1 MANIAILITT
11 TGWGGLE
18 MNVLKLAIGL
28 SELNHSVTLLTA
40 SNSKL
45 AAESKGKINDLIEI
59 KVPKKYFDFKMAKQ
73 LGVIFKSKNKDAVI
87 IPDNRDLD
95 VIAWTKRL
103 YYKKVK
109 VFYHQN
115 MQIGIN
121 KRDLIHTWR
130 FKAIDSWITPL
141 DWLKTEVE
149 NNTRFPSKRI
159 KIIPIGTQIDRFI
172 HNPLSKTEARKKL
185 SIDTQNPLIGIIG
198 RISQKKGQEFV
209 IEAISELQEAKIKVD
224 VLIFGSATIN
234 DPECQAYEKRIK
246 KLVKDKNISQF
257 VHFREFSP
265 DIELFYSAVDIFT
278 IASESETYGMVTIE
292 AMLSELPIIAANTGG
307 SPEIL
312 ENGKL
317 GRLYNY
323 NMLKDYTE
331 QVEWVLLNPK
341 ESKTMASLAKEKALH
356 EYSHLTEIQRI
367 AELIE
372 KSI

>member
-45 AAESKGKINDLIEI
+45 FKESEGKITDLIEI
-59 KVPKKYFDFKMAKQ
+59 KAPKKYFDFKMAKQ
-73 LGVIFKSKNKDAVI
+73 LGGILKLKNTDAVI

-95 VIAWTKRL
+95 VIAWTKRI
-103 YYKKVK
+103 YYKKLK

-121 KRDLIHTWR
+121 KRDIIHTWR
-130 FKAIDSWITPL
+130 FYAIDIWITPL
-141 DWLKTEVE
+141 EWLKTEVE
-149 NNTRFPSKRI
+149 NNTRFPSKKIR
-159 KIIPIGTQIDRFI
+159 IIPIGTQVERFI
-172 HNPLSKTEARKKL
+172 KNSLSKTEARKKL
-185 SIDTQNPLIGIIG
+185 SIETQNPLIGIIG
-198 RISQKKGQEFV
+198 RISEKKGQEFV
-209 IEAISELQEAKIKVD
+209 IKAISELQEKGIKVD
-224 VLIFGSATIN
+224 LLIFGSATIN

-246 KLVKDKNISQF
+246 KLVQDKNISQYI
-257 VHFREFSP
+257 HFREFSP
-265 DIELFYSAVDIFT
+265 EIELFYSSVDIFT

-317 GRLYNY
+317 GKLYDFN
-323 NMLKDYTE
+323 NLKDYTE
-331 QVEWVLLNPK
+331 QVKWILKNPK
-341 ESKTMASLAKEKALH
+341 DMKRMASMAKDKALS

-367 AELIE
+367 SQLIE